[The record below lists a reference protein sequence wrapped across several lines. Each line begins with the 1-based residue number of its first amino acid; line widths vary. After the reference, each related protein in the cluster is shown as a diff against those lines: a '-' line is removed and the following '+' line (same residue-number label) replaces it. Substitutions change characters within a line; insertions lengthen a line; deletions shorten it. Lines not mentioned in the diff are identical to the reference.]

1 MPIEKFSLQTLNIDD
16 ELMLCDCPG
25 LVMPSFV
32 STKHE
37 MVIWGILPIDQMR
50 DHVGPVNLIASL
62 IPRPVL
68 ESTYGI
74 FIPKPSEG
82 EDESRPPTSEELL
95 NAYGCKLFFLII
107 EKKTLI

>member
-1 MPIEKFSLQTLNIDD
+1 
-16 ELMLCDCPG
+16 MLCDCPG

-50 DHVGPVNLIASL
+50 DHVGPINLIASL
-62 IPRPVL
+62 IPRRIL

-74 FIPKPSEG
+74 FIPKPMEG
-82 EDESRPPTSEELL
+82 EELSRPPTSEELL
-95 NAYGCKLFFLII
+95 NAYGCNIDFSFLCFPFLFSISYEL
-107 EKKTLI
+107 TG